1 MDQIVNGLRPDEA
14 VQRFL
19 DGRLDLLID
28 GTFQE
33 ATSGK
38 RFDVIDPATGATIA
52 TVAEADVADVDLAV
66 QAARRALETG
76 SWSKMQPAERTM
88 LLHRLADLMEQ
99 HAAEFAQIEALDSG
113 KPVSVAGA
121 ADVPASIA
129 MFRHMAGG
137 ATKLTSTTITPSAL
151 GNYHAYTVR
160 EPAGVVGQIVPW
172 NFPLLLAAWKIAR
185 ALAAGCTVILESA
198 ERMPLSAIRLGQLV
212 QEAGFPPGVVNILA
226 GFGEPAGTALANH
239 QGVDKVL

>member
-1 MDQIVNGLRPDEA
+1 MEQIVDGLRPDEA

-76 SWSKMQPAERTM
+76 SWSKMEPAERTM

-121 ADVPASIA
+121 ADVPRIY
-129 MFRHMAGG
+129 RHVPPHGGRGHEANQHDDPAVSAG
-137 ATKLTSTTITPSAL
+137 KLSRVHRSRAGRRRRADRTVELPAVACGVEDRPGTRCGLHRHPGIGRADAAL
-151 GNYHAYTVR
+151 RNPPR
-160 EPAGVVGQIVPW
+160 PACSRG
-172 NFPLLLAAWKIAR
+172 R
-185 ALAAGCTVILESA
+185 
-198 ERMPLSAIRLGQLV
+198 LSARRRKHPRGLRRARGYRTRQ
-212 QEAGFPPGVVNILA
+212 PSRRR
-226 GFGEPAGTALANH
+226 
-239 QGVDKVL
+239 